1 MKKWIMLCS
10 MLLLGVMLAG
20 CGKREQQGTN
30 DSVTTTPAAQ
40 PVVTLP
46 AEVTPKENEVKDI
59 TEEDLLKARN
69 YYPIEADTE
78 YIYAGEG
85 NEYAGFNRYVDYVD
99 QAKHKLQTRTNN
111 GGTETVRV
119 IEVADG
125 KVSVNYIANEC
136 YYRENFLDRSSGE
149 EGEILLMEPLVV
161 GTQWTLPDG
170 RKRFISQTRVPVET
184 PYGTFDALEVTT
196 QDSESITKDYYGFGV
211 GLVKTVF
218 TSDALE
224 VTSTL
229 NAVNRDAVY
238 TRKISLYHPGVDE
251 TIYADQAELKFK
263 TGDDSKSILEEVF
276 RKSAVDDTYLP
287 LLGPNTKMNDLSLD
301 KEGIV
306 NVDFSANFVTE
317 MNSGAGYE
325 SLILQS
331 IVNTL
336 GDYYGANQVSITL
349 EGKPYESGHILMK
362 EGETFDVEYD
372 DVTYI
377 DR

>member
-1 MKKWIMLCS
+1 MKKRIMLS
-10 MLLLGVMLAG
+10 VMLILAALLSA
-20 CGKREQQGTN
+20 CGKQGQQEENNT
-30 DSVTTTPAAQ
+30 VTATPTSA
-40 PVVTLP
+40 PVLTLP
-46 AEVTPKENEVKDI
+46 AKDVPEENEVKDSSD
-59 TEEDLLKARN
+59 EDLLKVEN
-69 YYPIEADTE
+69 YYPFEANTE

-85 NEYAGFNRYVDYVD
+85 NEYAGFSRYIDYID
-99 QAKHKLQTRTNN
+99 QKNHRLQTRTTN

-125 KVSVNYIANEC
+125 KVSVNYIVNEC

-149 EGEILLMEPLVV
+149 EGEILLMEPLVE
-161 GTQWTLPDG
+161 GTEWTLPDG
-170 RKRFISQTRVPVET
+170 RKRYISQTKVQVVT

-224 VTSTL
+224 VVSTL
-229 NAVNRDAVY
+229 SEVNKDTAF
-238 TRKISLYHPGVDE
+238 TRTISLYHPGIDE
-251 TIYADQAELKFK
+251 TIYADKTQISFQTGEDSENVLEKLLKK
-263 TGDDSKSILEEVF
+263 EAT
-276 RKSAVDDTYLP
+276 DDTYLP
-287 LLGPNTKMNDLSLD
+287 LLGPNVEINDIYLD

-306 NVDFSANFVTE
+306 NVDFSTDFVKE
-317 MNSGAGYE
+317 MNAGAGYE

-336 GDYYGANQVSITL
+336 GDYYGASQVSITL
-349 EGKPYESGHILMK
+349 GGKLYESGHILMK
-362 EGETFDVEYD
+362 EGETFRVNFD

-377 DR
+377 QR